1 MNAAWGKSKERIHVA
16 GYTLL
21 GLDTSL
27 RNGFLD
33 NFGKILVVFH
43 GRSALLKRI
52 SQIIWSF
59 GKL

>member
-1 MNAAWGKSKERIHVA
+1 VA